1 MSMVQADGTI
11 KQLAAARVGIRDLND
26 SQSNTAA
33 SEKRIKNQLM
43 NSFIL
48 NLMKKDRLYYDR
60 LVDLMRYFNQVDVD
74 LKAILKLRKAF
85 DMTYVAFDNNRGLAS
100 PNKPHG

>member
-26 SQSNTAA
+26 LQSNTAA
-33 SEKRIKNQLM
+33 SEKRTKNQLM